1 MQTPIRPA
9 RRGTLLLFV
18 VIHAVLITVV
28 NLLLFANGT
37 FHPLLAWTSGMVG
50 GTLVVNA
57 VLLVI
62 LIGGICLWFGRLRPY
77 DVGWIPAHLG
87 AGALAT
93 LALWAA
99 AQVIHVLSG
108 WLTHGQI
115 ALAPP
120 LAAGGAVVLLGLL
133 MGQVFGNAL
142 FEELAYRGFLFPQ
155 LYLRIHGDGQQ
166 PWLRFLLTLLI
177 SQTIFALVHIPNR
190 LYLGMTI
197 SEIIPDLALL
207 TVWGVLF
214 TLIYLR
220 TDNLFLVVGIHALGN
235 APTTLFATAPA
246 LQGSGA
252 SLLIYA
258 LAAVGVF
265 GLPLLLRAWQRRPRK
280 PDAPG
285 SQDEAG
291 DGLMSGAMPES
302 L

>member
-1 MQTPIRPA
+1 MHTPIHPA

-18 VIHAVLITVV
+18 IAHAVLITVV

-37 FHPLLAWTSGMVG
+37 FHPLLAWTGGMVG

-57 VLLVI
+57 VLLVV
-62 LIGGICLWFGRLRPY
+62 LIGGVCLAYGWLRPY
-77 DVGWIPAHLG
+77 DVGWIPAHLRG
-87 AGALAT
+87 GVLAT
-93 LALWAA
+93 LALWGA
-99 AQVIHVLSG
+99 AQVIHLLAG
-108 WLTHGQI
+108 WLAHGSI

-120 LAAGGAVVLLGLL
+120 LAAGGAVVLVGLL
-133 MGQVFGNAL
+133 IGQLFGNAL

-155 LYLRIHGDGQQ
+155 LYLRIHGDGRH
-166 PWLRFLLTLLI
+166 PWLRFLLTLLV

-235 APTTLFATAPA
+235 APTTLFASAPA

-265 GLPLLLRAWQRRPRK
+265 ALPPLVQAWQMWQRK
-280 PDAPG
+280 SVVATDAESVG
-285 SQDEAG
+285 ETI
-291 DGLMSGAMPES
+291 LSGAMPES
-302 L
+302 M